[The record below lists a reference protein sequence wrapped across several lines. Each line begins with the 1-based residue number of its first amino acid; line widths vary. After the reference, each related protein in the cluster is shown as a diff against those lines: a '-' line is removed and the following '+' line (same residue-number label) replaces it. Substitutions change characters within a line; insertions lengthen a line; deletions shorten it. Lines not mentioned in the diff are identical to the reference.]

1 MLFVTVSAI
10 GILHAY
16 VSYYMSTISKYEQKP
31 IVLEGMH
38 TSVNRRHL
46 QQIIGIDWDGKD
58 GKFYVENMAKNQ
70 PPLIVSL

>member
-1 MLFVTVSAI
+1 
-10 GILHAY
+10 
-16 VSYYMSTISKYEQKP
+16 
-31 IVLEGMH
+31 MH

-46 QQIIGIDWDGKD
+46 QQIIGIDWDGED